1 MKPLRLV
8 STPTRNRRLNEVLGL
23 VVLFSAALLF
33 LALATYTPTD
43 PSADTIGGLAPGA
56 RASAGLATRLA
67 AGPAHNWTGLAGA
80 WLADLILQT
89 IGIAAFFLP
98 IVLGRLG
105 LCWMR
110 QRPAG
115 SAMAR
120 LLGLGLW
127 IVFAPAAIGL
137 LPRTLFWRHAL
148 PIEGVTGRLLADAM
162 VQYLNLP
169 GASIVLAL
177 MVLLSIYL
185 ATTFTFHTA
194 REWMETHFSLLRSL
208 FDRLHNWRARRAL
221 ARAEKRALRRHIA
234 LRQQADSLELAPALE
249 PVLTLQPALTP
260 GPAHEV
266 FTSRREQN
274 LEQAGMELN
283 LQHKHVADS
292 TAHSTLLG
300 SLFGWMGRKRRKPA
314 PPATPPDAA
323 AVQPDE
329 APPSVWQSMPRT
341 HVDAPPAT
349 ALSTAAAAA
358 APFAAELAAA
368 AAPLSAR
375 SSEQTARLDLSA
387 LPEPP
392 PARHPQPPAAEPG
405 APSMQSHRMGG
416 ISETA
421 PGAPSMQSHRMGGIS
436 EPAPAPAPPPNSIA
450 FGRRADADL
459 KQVTITPKSIR
470 GYKLPPS
477 SLLYRSD
484 EVPVVREEALRAEAR
499 TLVQKCAEFG
509 VNGQVTQINPG
520 PIVTTFEFHPDAG
533 VKYSRVTSLADDLCL
548 AMAAESILIERMAGK
563 STVGI
568 QVPNHG
574 RETIWL
580 RDVVESES
588 FAKTKSRLAIAL
600 GKDINGRIVT
610 ADLAAMPHILIA
622 GSTGSGKSVAINAM
636 IMSVLFKSTPE
647 QVRMILVDPKR
658 VELGMY
664 EGIPHLFT
672 PIITDAKLA
681 ANALR
686 NAVREMERRLKL
698 LAANHVRNI
707 DQFNKLFDHNSD
719 YLFDDADQEPLPYI
733 IIIIDE
739 LADLMML
746 DRANVE
752 ESITRLAQM
761 ARAVGIHLVLATQR
775 PSVDVITGLIKAN
788 IPTRI
793 SFQLATK
800 VDSRTII
807 DSNGAESLLGKGD
820 MLYLP
825 PGTSRVQRVHAP
837 FVTEKEISA
846 VTAFWKAQGEAEYVH
861 GFLEGPKE
869 DDANAAA
876 NGESSQEDDDLFDDA
891 VRLVF
896 EFGKAST
903 SLLQR
908 RLRIGYGRAAH
919 LIDMMEHD
927 GLVGPADGSK
937 PREILKSP
945 SFYKEVDYKEVD
957 AALR

>member
-8 STPTRNRRLNEVLGL
+8 STPTRNRRLNEILGL
-23 VVLFSAALLF
+23 VLLASAGLLLLALL
-33 LALATYTPTD
+33 TYTPTD
-43 PSADTIGGLAPGA
+43 PSADTVGKYAAGA
-56 RASAGLATRLA
+56 RDSAGLAARLA
-67 AGPAHNWTGLAGA
+67 AGPAHNWAGLAGA

-162 VQYLNLP
+162 VHYLNLP

-177 MVLLSIYL
+177 MVLMSVYL

-194 REWMETHFSLLRSL
+194 RQWVEEHFSLFFRL
-208 FDRLHNWRARRAL
+208 FDRLRNWRARRAL
-221 ARAEKRALRRHIA
+221 ARAEKRALR
-234 LRQQADSLELAPALE
+234 QQAASQLSANSSL
-249 PVLTLQPALTP
+249 PALTLEP
-260 GPAHEV
+260 SLIPEPAGEA
-266 FTSRREQN
+266 FTSRREQT
-274 LEQAGMELN
+274 LEQAAQELQ
-283 LQHKHVADS
+283 LQHKHVDDAH
-292 TAHSTLLG
+292 AHSTLLG
-300 SLFGWMGRKRRKPA
+300 GLFGWLGRKRRKQTTPAA
-314 PPATPPDAA
+314 PPETAI
-323 AVQPDE
+323 QPGT
-329 APPSVWQSMPRT
+329 APASVWQSMPRT

-368 AAPLSAR
+368 AAPLSAHAADPA
-375 SSEQTARLDLSA
+375 ARLELPDL
-387 LPEPP
+387 P
-392 PARHPQPPAAEPG
+392 PARTPPG
-405 APSMQSHRMGG
+405 APSMQSSRTGGITSTAPVAPSMQPHRMGG
-416 ISETA
+416 IAE
-421 PGAPSMQSHRMGGIS
+421 PGAPSKLRLGGMD
-436 EPAPAPAPPPNSIA
+436 ETAPAPAPALPNSIA

-459 KQVTITPKSIR
+459 KQVAITPKSIR
-470 GYKLPPS
+470 GYKLPSS
-477 SLLYRSD
+477 SLLFRSD

-580 RDVVESES
+580 RDVVECES
-588 FAKTKSRLAIAL
+588 FAQSKSKLAIAL

-837 FVTEKEISA
+837 FVTEKEICA
-846 VTAFWKAQGEAEYVH
+846 VTAFWKEQGEAEYVH

-869 DDANAAA
+869 DDANAA
-876 NGESSQEDDDLFDDA
+876 NGDASQEDDDLFDDA

-937 PREILKSP
+937 PREILKAP
-945 SFYKEVDYKEVD
+945 DYYREVD